1 LRAGLSTPAMHGSKR
16 ERQCSDAVDLAPAE
30 INEELEVTISVGPKP
45 LCGGQE
51 YQMKANFQSNVA
63 LLDIGQ
69 SSGTYGNTPNFIY
82 SSWKK
87 MPNYA
92 LEYVVERA
100 ADFPSTGER
109 TSVALR
115 FPHPA
120 ASPPKEPSAPAPISV
135 GAISSKAADVVLTP
149 RQRDVFDLIV
159 QGMSNKEI
167 ARNLQLAEGTVKI
180 HIKALFAKLGVRRRA
195 AVAVAG
201 TRLLSSPERGSC

>member
-1 LRAGLSTPAMHGSKR
+1 
-16 ERQCSDAVDLAPAE
+16 
-30 INEELEVTISVGPKP
+30 
-45 LCGGQE
+45 
-51 YQMKANFQSNVA
+51 MKANFQSNVA

-92 LEYVVERA
+92 LEYVVDWI
-100 ADFPSTGER
+100 ADFPGTGER
-109 TSVALR
+109 TSAALR
-115 FPHPA
+115 LPHPI
-120 ASPPKEPSAPAPISV
+120 ASAPKEPSVPASITV
-135 GAISSKAADVVLTP
+135 GAMSSKAIDVVLTP

-167 ARNLQLAEGTVKI
+167 ARSLQLAEGTVKI

-201 TRLLSSPERGSC
+201 TRLLLSPERASC

>member
-1 LRAGLSTPAMHGSKR
+1 
-16 ERQCSDAVDLAPAE
+16 
-30 INEELEVTISVGPKP
+30 
-45 LCGGQE
+45 
-51 YQMKANFQSNVA
+51 MKANFQSNVA
-63 LLDIGQ
+63 LLDSDQ
-69 SSGTYGNTPNFIY
+69 SSGTYGDTPSFIY

-92 LEYVVERA
+92 LEYVVERTA
-100 ADFPSTGER
+100 EFPGAGER
-109 TSVALR
+109 TSVELQ

-120 ASPPKEPSAPAPISV
+120 ASASKEPSTSIAV
-135 GAISSKAADVVLTP
+135 GEKSSKAIDAVLTP

-167 ARNLQLAEGTVKI
+167 ARSLQLAEGTVKI

-201 TRLLSSPERGSC
+201 TRLLSSSERVGC

>member
-1 LRAGLSTPAMHGSKR
+1 
-16 ERQCSDAVDLAPAE
+16 
-30 INEELEVTISVGPKP
+30 
-45 LCGGQE
+45 
-51 YQMKANFQSNVA
+51 MKANFQSNVA

-69 SSGTYGNTPNFIY
+69 LSGTYGNTPNFIY

-92 LEYVVERA
+92 LEYVVERTA
-100 ADFPSTGER
+100 ELPGTGER

-115 FPHPA
+115 RPHAA
-120 ASPPKEPSAPAPISV
+120 ASAPKEPSASAAITV
-135 GAISSKAADVVLTP
+135 GAISSKAIDKAMDVVLTP

-167 ARNLQLAEGTVKI
+167 ARSLQLAEGTVKI

-201 TRLLSSPERGSC
+201 TRLLSSSERVSC

>member
-1 LRAGLSTPAMHGSKR
+1 
-16 ERQCSDAVDLAPAE
+16 
-30 INEELEVTISVGPKP
+30 
-45 LCGGQE
+45 
-51 YQMKANFQSNVA
+51 MKANFQSNVA

-109 TSVALR
+109 TSVELR

-120 ASPPKEPSAPAPISV
+120 ASAPKEPSAPK
-135 GAISSKAADVVLTP
+135 AIDAVLTP

-167 ARNLQLAEGTVKI
+167 ARSLQLAEGTVKI

-201 TRLLSSPERGSC
+201 TRLLSSSERVSC